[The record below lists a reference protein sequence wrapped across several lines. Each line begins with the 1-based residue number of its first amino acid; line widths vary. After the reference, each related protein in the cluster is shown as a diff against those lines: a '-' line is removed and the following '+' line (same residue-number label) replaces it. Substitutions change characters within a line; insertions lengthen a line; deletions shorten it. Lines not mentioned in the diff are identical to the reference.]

1 MMRLDKLLTE
11 LNIGSRSQVKE
22 YLKKGQIS
30 VDDHIEK
37 KAECKVD
44 ETKVKIGFGGKIYSY
59 QKYQYLVLNKPA
71 GYITATED
79 QKQKT
84 VMELLPKDLLK
95 DVAPVGRLDKDTEGL
110 LFFTN
115 NGSLGHFLLS
125 PKRHVDKCYEV
136 LCEKLITD
144 DMVNRLAEGVDIGEE
159 EKTLPATCKKT
170 GDYSVE
176 LIIHEGKF
184 HQVKRMLQAVDNNV
198 TFLKRTTF
206 GNLTLE
212 GIEETGE
219 YRFLTE
225 QEVDMLMNLAGM
237 TAKGE

>member
-11 LNIGSRSQVKE
+11 LGIGSRSQVKE
-22 YLKKGQIS
+22 YLKKGQILINDK
-30 VDDHIEK
+30 VEK

-44 ETKVKIGFGGKIYSY
+44 ETKVKIHFGGKIYSY
-59 QKYQYLVLNKPA
+59 QKYQYLILNKPG

-79 QKQKT
+79 KKEKT
-84 VMELLPKDLLK
+84 VMELLPEDMLK
-95 DVAPVGRLDKDTEGL
+95 DVVPVGRLDKDTEGL

-136 LCEKLITD
+136 LCERLITD
-144 DMVNRLAEGVDIGEE
+144 EMVLKLTEGVDIGED

-170 GDYSVE
+170 GDYTME
-176 LIIHEGKF
+176 LVIHEGKF

-206 GNLTLE
+206 ANLTLK
-212 GIEETGE
+212 GIEEVGE

-225 QEVDMLMNLAGM
+225 QEVDTLMNMAGM
-237 TAKGE
+237 ATDGV